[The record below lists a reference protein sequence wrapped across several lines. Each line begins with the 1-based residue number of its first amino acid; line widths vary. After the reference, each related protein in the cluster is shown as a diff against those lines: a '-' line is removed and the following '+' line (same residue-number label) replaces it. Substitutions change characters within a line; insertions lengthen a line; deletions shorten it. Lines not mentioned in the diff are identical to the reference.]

1 MRHTFASF
9 AIAAG
14 IPTFEI
20 ARMMGTSVLQIE
32 KTYGHLLADAVERGR
47 TALDAFDAK
56 SDAAFG
62 HLSDTGH

>member
-14 IPTFEI
+14 VSTFEI
-20 ARMMGTSVLQIE
+20 ARMIGSSVLQIE

-56 SDAAFG
+56 AEKRREARG
-62 HLSDTGH
+62 